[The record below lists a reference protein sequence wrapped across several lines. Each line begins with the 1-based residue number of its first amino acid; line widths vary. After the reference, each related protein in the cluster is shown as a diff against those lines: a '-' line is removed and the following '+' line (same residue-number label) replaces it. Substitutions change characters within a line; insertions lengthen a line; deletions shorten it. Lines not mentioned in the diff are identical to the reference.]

1 MELTVPAVFLPG
13 PRPEPILGWRGA
25 MIPFGADPLGYVIG
39 VYRRYGALAAIS
51 RSDPVMLFAF
61 GPEHNKV
68 LLTDAARF
76 ETDLTG
82 NAPFAADSAA
92 ARISNGLLAM
102 NGDRHRQQRRLMLPS
117 FHRQQVNGYRDA
129 MVEQI
134 EHVLDRWRPGEHRD
148 MAHEMQELTLGVALK
163 TLFSLDTT
171 PEALTLGELFKQ
183 SLEISFAPLELAL
196 PLELPGTGRYRL
208 LRLAERIEAHVRTL
222 IAQRR
227 ALGDGSQDVLATLI
241 AARDEEGQAL
251 TDDELIGQ
259 TYTLFA
265 AGHETSSNALTW
277 ALFLLDQHPELLADL
292 HDELWGELRGEAP
305 SLEQLGRL
313 PLLDRVVKEVLR
325 LMPPAS
331 VLMRRSTA
339 PFELGGFA
347 LPAGAT
353 IFLSPFITQRMPEH
367 WEAPFAF
374 MPARWERIDPSPYTY
389 LPFGAGPRM
398 CIGTS
403 FALME
408 IKLALAAIVQRFR
421 VALPAETRVD
431 PELRLTLRPRGGMPM
446 RIERQDRAFRRVP
459 VSGDIHRIVDLMPA
473 RAAAAGSDN
482 TGKIT

>member
-1 MELTVPAVFLPG
+1 MELSVPPVFLPG
-13 PRPEPILGWRGA
+13 PRPDPILGWRGA
-25 MIPFGADPLGYVIG
+25 MIPFGADPLGFVIG
-39 VYRRYGALAAIS
+39 IYRRYGALAAIS

-61 GPEHNKV
+61 GPEHNRT

-76 ETDLTG
+76 ETSLTG
-82 NAPFAADSAA
+82 NAPFADDSAA

-117 FHRQQVNGYRDA
+117 FHRQQVHGYRDA

-134 EHVLDRWRPGEHRD
+134 ERVLARWRPGETRD

-163 TLFSLDTT
+163 TLFSLETT

-183 SLEISFAPLELAL
+183 SLEISFSPLEMAL

-208 LRLAERIEAHVRTL
+208 LRLAERIEALVRGL

-241 AARDEEGQAL
+241 AARDEDGQAL

-265 AGHETSSNALTW
+265 AGHETSSNALAW
-277 ALFLLDQHPELLADL
+277 ALFFLEQHPQLLADL
-292 HDELWGELRGEAP
+292 HDELAGALGGAAP

-313 PLLDRVVKEVLR
+313 PLLDRVVKETLR

-331 VLMRRSTA
+331 VLVRRSTE
-339 PFELGGFA
+339 PFQLGGFA
-347 LPAGAT
+347 LPAGAL
-353 IFLSPFITQRMPEH
+353 IFLSPFITHRLPEQ
-367 WEAPFAF
+367 WEAPQRFV
-374 MPARWERIDPSPYTY
+374 PERWERIDPSIYSY

-408 IKLALAAIVQRFR
+408 IKLALALIVQRFR
-421 VALPAETRVD
+421 LALPAGARVE
-431 PELRLTLRPRGGMPM
+431 PELRLTLRPRNGLPM
-446 RIERQDRAFRRVP
+446 RIAAQDRAFQ
-459 VSGDIHRIVDLMPA
+459 
-473 RAAAAGSDN
+473 RAAVTGGIHAVVELAPRPVAAAD
-482 TGKIT
+482 